1 MTKTVYLHVGAPKS
15 GTTYVQRVLEA
26 NRSVL
31 ADAGVLVVGDTHLD
45 RIHAAMVVR
54 QDPRLSNLGDQA
66 KSAWQR
72 LAKQVRSWKGDTA
85 ILSYELFAGAD
96 AEQVEKALKDL
107 DGLDVHVVITA
118 RDFGRAVPSAWQER
132 LKFALTTKLEEWKP
146 RPESAGPRAEWGW
159 RTMDPAGVAKRW
171 GRTLPAGNVHV
182 VTVPR
187 DAASGS
193 ELWRRF
199 AAACGLDV
207 PGLSLDVERVN
218 ESMGVVAAELLR
230 RVNEKVSHPID
241 NNREHA
247 LWLRD
252 TLAHQV
258 LVTLDKEPIGVTDAQ
273 FDEAS
278 KRSAESITAISTAGY
293 DVQGDLEDLR
303 ASRADDA
310 RTPGDVTDAEL
321 LDAATTTIAQ
331 LLVLLR
337 ERSVETVDE
346 TEQAKGFGSIGKRML
361 RGGAAIQLGKETER
375 IDERVAALETELHA
389 QRALQLRVAEL
400 TDLVTELLLPAGAA
414 EVSADALTAYR
425 EESL

>member
-31 ADAGVLVVGDTHLD
+31 ASAGVLVVGDTHLD

-66 KSAWQR
+66 RSSWKR
-72 LAKQVRSWKGDTA
+72 LAKQVRDWKGEKA

-96 AEQVEKALKDL
+96 ADQVDTALQDL
-107 DGLDVHVVITA
+107 EGIDVHVVITA

-132 LKFALTTKLEEWKP
+132 LKFALTTKLEEWRP

-171 GRTLPAGNVHV
+171 GRSLPAANVHV

-187 DAASGS
+187 DGSSGD

-230 RVNEKVSHPID
+230 RVNEKVTDPIS

-258 LVTLDKEPIGVTDAQ
+258 LVTLGKEPIGVTDAQ
-273 FDEAS
+273 FDEAAQ
-278 KRSAESITAISTAGY
+278 RSADSIKAITGAGY
-293 DVQGDLEDLR
+293 DVQGDLDDLR

-310 RTPGDVTDAEL
+310 RTPGQVSDAEL
-321 LDAATTTIAQ
+321 LDAATTTIVK
-331 LLVLLR
+331 LLVMLR
-337 ERSVETVDE
+337 ERSAGTDHAD
-346 TEQAKGFGSIGKRML
+346 QPKSLGSFGKRVL
-361 RGGAAIQLGKETER
+361 KGGAALQLGKETER
-375 IDERVAALETELHA
+375 LDERVSEVEAQLHA

-414 EVSADALTAYR
+414 EVSSEALTSYR

>member
-66 KSAWQR
+66 RSSWKR
-72 LAKQVRSWKGDTA
+72 LAKQVRDWKGDKA
-85 ILSYELFAGAD
+85 VLSYELFAGAD

-107 DGLDVHVVITA
+107 PGMDVHVVITA

-132 LKFALTTKLEEWKP
+132 LKFALTTRLEEWKP

-171 GRTLPAGNVHV
+171 GRTLPAANVHV

-187 DAASGS
+187 DASS
-193 ELWRRF
+193 SDELWRRF
-199 AAACGLDV
+199 ATACGLDV

-230 RVNEKVSHPID
+230 RVNEKVTDPIS

-258 LVTLDKEPIGVTDAQ
+258 LVTLAKEPIGVTDAQ
-273 FDEAS
+273 FGEAEQ
-278 KRSAESITAISTAGY
+278 RSAESIDAITAAGY
-293 DVQGDLEDLR
+293 DVQGDLDDLR

-310 RTPGDVTDAEL
+310 RTPSQVTDAEL
-321 LDAATTTIAQ
+321 LDAATSTIVK

-337 ERSVETVDE
+337 ARSTEVEDGGG
-346 TEQAKGFGSIGKRML
+346 QPKGSLAKRVL
-361 RGGAAIQLGKETER
+361 RGGAALQLGKETER
-375 IDERVAALETELHA
+375 LEERVGAVEAELHA

-414 EVSADALTAYR
+414 EVSSDALTAYR